1 MDRKKLR
8 RFFKGYYE
16 GEGRINVLG
25 LITTVLDTLVKLAI
39 IAFIIFVT
47 LRFAQQAYDFGY
59 RLFSETPPSDPPG
72 VEIEVTI
79 PIGASSRDIGR
90 ILQERGVIKDANI
103 FFLQELM
110 SDYRGKLS
118 PGTYTLNNSWTVDQ
132 IMAAMSSSDISTEEA
147 STGEK
152 ASGGQQAETAA
163 AAQDNAA
170 QDETP
175 SDEEAAE

>member
-16 GEGRINVLG
+16 REGRINVLG
-25 LITTVLDTLVKLAI
+25 LITTVLDTLIKLAI
-39 IAFIIFVT
+39 IAFIIVVT

-59 RLFSETPPSDPPG
+59 RLFSEAPPSDPPG

-90 ILQERGVIKDANI
+90 ILEERGVIRDANI

-110 SDYRGKLS
+110 SDYRGKLT
-118 PGTYTLNNSWTVDQ
+118 PGTYTLNNSWTADQ
-132 IMAAMSSSDISTEEA
+132 IMAAMSSSDISTEETA
-147 STGEK
+147 GGQ

-170 QDETP
+170 QEETP